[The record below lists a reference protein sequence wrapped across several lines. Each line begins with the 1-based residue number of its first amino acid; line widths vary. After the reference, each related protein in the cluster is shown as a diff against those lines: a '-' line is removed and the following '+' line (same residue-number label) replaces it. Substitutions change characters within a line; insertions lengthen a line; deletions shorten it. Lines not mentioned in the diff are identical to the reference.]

1 MPTRLSRLAEVLH
14 RVYGGPLPP
23 GVLERVPAL
32 ADLAQGLA
40 TEEVASRH
48 GLRHPA
54 VVRWQSVLAGQGED
68 HVLGI
73 AREPGDEESGA
84 ARRILGQM
92 LLGEL
97 AERAFEQRYRRRFPD
112 TEFAVRD
119 DRESR
124 SDTDYRVLNGR
135 GRPIFRINIKFH
147 GTLFR
152 NAQDLVGLAPE
163 DCFALGTCKIWGA
176 LQKQEAEH
184 LPYIFIVVSVP
195 DMTAAVA
202 GAEMPEDLVW
212 LAAVVKAA
220 RKITRKRAVEERIVQ
235 SVLDAGSP
243 VVSEFGARL
252 ESAPWKAISAR
263 RADSLV
269 RQKLYERVYA
279 LRVRG
284 FARNYRAAEV
294 DMHFSLREDM
304 VDLDDLFGVLH
315 ERGVQALV
323 GRLSDGTL

>member
-1 MPTRLSRLAEVLH
+1 M
-14 RVYGGPLPP
+14 
-23 GVLERVPAL
+23 LERVPAL

-40 TEEVASRH
+40 TEEVASRY

-73 AREPGDEESGA
+73 DREPGDEESAA
-84 ARRILGQM
+84 ARRILGQT

-97 AERAFEQRYRRRFPD
+97 AERAFEQRYPRRFPD
-112 TEFAVRD
+112 TEFAVQD
-119 DRESR
+119 DRGSR

-163 DCFALGTCKIWGA
+163 DCFALGTYKIWGA

-220 RKITRKRAVEERIVQ
+220 RRISRKRAVEERIVQ

-284 FARNYRAAEV
+284 FARN
-294 DMHFSLREDM
+294 
-304 VDLDDLFGVLH
+304 
-315 ERGVQALV
+315 
-323 GRLSDGTL
+323 